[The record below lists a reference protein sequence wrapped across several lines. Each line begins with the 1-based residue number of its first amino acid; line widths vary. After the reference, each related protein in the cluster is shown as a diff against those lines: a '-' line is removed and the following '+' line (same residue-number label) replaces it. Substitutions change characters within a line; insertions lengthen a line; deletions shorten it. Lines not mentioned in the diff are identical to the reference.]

1 MQEFARPAN
10 LPVVLRLPDR
20 GGWCLLAEGTYLCP
34 GAGARPSDPVLDLT
48 ALAGLSAITLKGD
61 LRIGAVLTWA
71 TLAAARLAPPL
82 EALQPAARV
91 VGGRQVQVA
100 GTLGRSP
107 VPDRRRAGDRRLAP
121 RSRTGTRAP
130 CCDGGA
136 VMNAFTVDG
145 APVVV
150 DALPTERLSETLH
163 ERLGETGTKVGCDAG
178 DCGACTVLLDGQA
191 VCACLTPAARVK
203 GRVVTTVEGETP
215 ELTRLRA
222 AFLVEWAA
230 QCGVGPPDKR
240 LTAAE
245 LLTLTPQPPPPIR
258 WKPPLAASFA
268 AAPDIAASSPPWS
281 QQGMG

>member
-1 MQEFARPAN
+1 MKVTFTLNGTAATWSG
-10 LPVVLRLPDR
+10 LPVTR
-20 GGWCLLAEGTYLCP
+20 
-34 GAGARPSDPVLDLT
+34 
-48 ALAGLSAITLKGD
+48 
-61 LRIGAVLTWA
+61 
-71 TLAAARLAPPL
+71 LAAALRDD
-82 EALQPAARV
+82 
-91 VGGRQVQVA
+91 
-100 GTLGRSP
+100 LG
-107 VPDRRRAGDRRLAP
+107 L
-121 RSRTGTRAP
+121 
-130 CCDGGA
+130 
-136 VMNAFTVDG
+136 
-145 APVVV
+145 
-150 DALPTERLSETLH
+150 
-163 ERLGETGTKVGCDAG
+163 TGTKVGCDAG

-230 QCGVGPPDKR
+230 QCGVGTPDKR